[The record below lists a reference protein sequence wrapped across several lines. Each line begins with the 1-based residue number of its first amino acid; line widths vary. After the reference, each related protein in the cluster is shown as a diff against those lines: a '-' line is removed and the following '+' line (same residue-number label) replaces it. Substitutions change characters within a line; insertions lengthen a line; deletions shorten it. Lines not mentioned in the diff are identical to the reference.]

1 MDEKRE
7 VLVLVEDGDWETVVV
22 ALRALGPVTQL
33 LPPRLA
39 LVALPAGPRRTEA
52 SELPGTAWY
61 EDDLPPE
68 AYDRLSDQEQLF
80 VNAWRARRTPKQRPG
95 NHLPWDAPGHLPP
108 DRPRSEG
115 S

>member
-7 VLVLVEDGDWETVVV
+7 VLVVVEEGDWETVIV

-39 LVALPAGPRRTEA
+39 LVALPADSRAAAP
-52 SELPGTAWY
+52 ELPGTAWH
-61 EDDLPPE
+61 DDDVPPGT
-68 AYDRLSDQEQLF
+68 YDRLSDQEQLF

-95 NHLPWDAPGHLPP
+95 DHLPWDAPGHIPP
-108 DRPRSEG
+108 DRPR
-115 S
+115 